1 MAESLSYP
9 FLAIRDAAMT
19 IIKTLEELEAQYG
32 QPGETSLAKEIDY
45 IAPEYRAYI
54 EASPFVAVATS
65 GPEGLDCSPRGDK
78 AGFVRIHDDRTLMLP
93 DRRGNNRVDTLRNIV
108 RDPRVGL
115 LFVVPGSGNTLR
127 VNGRAHLETDPALL
141 ESFMMEGKMP
151 RSVAVIAVDSVYFQC
166 ARAIVRA
173 DLWNPALHVDPATL
187 PTAGQILA
195 ALSKGRVGGETYD
208 REWPERAKAS
218 MW

>member
-1 MAESLSYP
+1 
-9 FLAIRDAAMT
+9 MT
-19 IIKTLEELEAQYG
+19 IIKTIEQLEALYG

-54 EASPFVAVATS
+54 EASPFVTVATS

-93 DRRGNNRVDTLRNIV
+93 DRRGNNRVDTLRNILC
-108 RDPRVGL
+108 DPRVGL
-115 LFVVPGSGNTLR
+115 LFVIPGSGNTLR
-127 VNGRAHLETDPALL
+127 VNGRAHLETDPMLL
-141 ESFMMEGKMP
+141 DSFLMEGKAP
-151 RSVAVIAVDSVYFQC
+151 RSVMVIAIDSVYFQC

-195 ALSKGRVGGETYD
+195 ALSKGRVGGESYD
-208 REWPERAKAS
+208 REWPDRAKAS